1 MVPWAKIAQNQG
13 VCASPT
19 KTGLVF
25 IRLQRL
31 FWLFLTKG
39 WVVFSE
45 SRKQFAC
52 VQGGTT
58 LTKSVTSPE
67 IVMVGL
73 EASSKVDAT
82 RQLAQLLVDDGRVTN
97 LDGYLQAVAAREEHF
112 PTGIEGGIA
121 IPHAQSDFVTTPS
134 VAVGVSKSG
143 VDFGADDGPSDL
155 IFLIAAPASGENAH
169 LEILAALARKVMHEE
184 FRDELRAESD
194 SAKVAAIVNREV
206 QK

>member
-1 MVPWAKIAQNQG
+1 M
-13 VCASPT
+13 
-19 KTGLVF
+19 
-25 IRLQRL
+25 
-31 FWLFLTKG
+31 
-39 WVVFSE
+39 
-45 SRKQFAC
+45 
-52 VQGGTT
+52 
-58 LTKSVTSPE
+58 TKSVTAPE
-67 IVMVGL
+67 IVVVGL
-73 EASSKVDAT
+73 EAASKADAT
-82 RQLAQLLVDDGRVTN
+82 RQLAQLLVNDGRVTN
-97 LDGYLQAVAAREEHF
+97 LEGYLQAVAAREEHF

-134 VAVGVSKSG
+134 VAVGISKTG

-184 FRDELRAESD
+184 FRDELRAEAD

>member
-1 MVPWAKIAQNQG
+1 MGLFMAIPDKTLCMV
-13 VCASPT
+13 
-19 KTGLVF
+19 F
-25 IRLQRL
+25 
-31 FWLFLTKG
+31 
-39 WVVFSE
+39 
-45 SRKQFAC
+45 RKHEAWFQHAR
-52 VQGGTT
+52 GKT
-58 LTKSVTSPE
+58 LTKAVTSPE

-73 EASSKVDAT
+73 EASSKEDAT
-82 RQLAQLLVDDGRVTN
+82 RQLAQLLVQDGRVTD
-97 LDGYLQAVAAREEHF
+97 LDSYLQAVAAREEHF

-134 VAVGVSKSG
+134 VAVGISKSG